1 MNALGLDQP
10 QASITLNI
18 PFAVLI
24 KLGQDYL
31 PTRPGTAAGVTLGL
45 GVSVGGL
52 AAPLLAL
59 IANSHGPRG
68 ALLGLLVVPPLAI
81 GCGLLL
87 RDRPR
92 PCVSKVV
99 VVTKIAILD
108 DYIGVALEYGD
119 WSGLPADAK
128 ITVYREAIPPERL
141 VDELA
146 GYEIIVIT
154 QQRARFP
161 RAVLERLPHLKLIVC
176 NGRSSNVIDHEA
188 RIERGILL
196 CGTAD
201 TDRPARAADMG
212 YQVQRGLPA
221 PSEMAWALIFAVA
234 KRIGIEDR
242 VIRAGGWQTG
252 FPVPLAGK
260 TLGLL
265 GAGRLGGAMVPVAKA
280 LGMDVIAW
288 SPNLTEDRCAEL
300 GISWVTKDELLSA
313 ADVLGVFLVLSE
325 RSRNT
330 LRADDLAT
338 MKPGA
343 ILVNISRGPIVDEE
357 ALIGALRSGQLAGA
371 GLDVF
376 DREPLPADHPFRSLE
391 NVVVTPH
398 IGYVTEQGF
407 RASWPRMAEDVAAY
421 LAGSPIRVVTD
432 PADCAPMAP
441 Q

>member
-1 MNALGLDQP
+1 
-10 QASITLNI
+10 
-18 PFAVLI
+18 
-24 KLGQDYL
+24 
-31 PTRPGTAAGVTLGL
+31 
-45 GVSVGGL
+45 
-52 AAPLLAL
+52 
-59 IANSHGPRG
+59 
-68 ALLGLLVVPPLAI
+68 
-81 GCGLLL
+81 
-87 RDRPR
+87 
-92 PCVSKVV
+92 
-99 VVTKIAILD
+99 VTKIAILD

-161 RAVLERLPHLKLIVC
+161 RAVLERLPDLKLIVC
-176 NGRSSNVIDHEA
+176 NGRTSNVIDHEA

-201 TDRPARAADMG
+201 TDRPAAAADAG
-212 YQVQRGLPA
+212 YRVPTGLPA

-288 SPNLTEDRCAEL
+288 SQNLTEERCAEL
-300 GISWVTKDELLSA
+300 GVRRVAKEGLLSST
-313 ADVLGVFLVLSE
+313 DVLGVFLVFSE
-325 RSRNT
+325 RTRNL
-330 LRADDLAT
+330 LRAADLAQ
-338 MKPGA
+338 MKPGS
-343 ILVNISRGPIVDEE
+343 ILVNVSRGPIVEEE
-357 ALIGALRSGQLAGA
+357 ALIGALRSGHLAGA

-407 RASWPRMAEDVAAY
+407 RASWQRMAEDVAAY

-432 PADCAPMAP
+432 PADCPPMAP

>member
-1 MNALGLDQP
+1 M
-10 QASITLNI
+10 
-18 PFAVLI
+18 
-24 KLGQDYL
+24 
-31 PTRPGTAAGVTLGL
+31 
-45 GVSVGGL
+45 
-52 AAPLLAL
+52 
-59 IANSHGPRG
+59 
-68 ALLGLLVVPPLAI
+68 
-81 GCGLLL
+81 
-87 RDRPR
+87 
-92 PCVSKVV
+92 
-99 VVTKIAILD
+99 TKIAILD

-119 WSGLPADAK
+119 WSALPSDAE

-141 VDELA
+141 TDELA
-146 GYEIIVIT
+146 RYEIIVIT

-161 RAVLERLPHLKLIVC
+161 RTVLEGLPNLKLLVC
-176 NGRSSNVIDHEA
+176 NGRTSNVIDHAA

-196 CGTAD
+196 CGTAE
-201 TDRPARAADMG
+201 TDQPAARADMG
-212 YQVQRGLPA
+212 YQAQRGLPA
-221 PSEMAWALIFAVA
+221 PSEMAWALTFAVA
-234 KRIGIEDR
+234 KRTGIEDR

-252 FPVPLAGK
+252 FPVSLSGK

-288 SPNLTEDRCAEL
+288 SQNLTEERCAEL
-300 GISWVTKDELLSA
+300 GVSLVTKEELLAA
-313 ADVLGVFLVLSE
+313 ADVLGVFLVFSE

-330 LRADDLAT
+330 LGAADLAA

-343 ILVNISRGPIVDEE
+343 ILVNISRGPIVNEE
-357 ALIGALRSGQLAGA
+357 ALVEVLRSGRLAGA

-376 DREPLPADHPFRSLE
+376 DREPLPADHPFRSLD

-407 RASWPRMAEDVAAY
+407 RAAWQRMAEDVAAY

-432 PADCAPMAP
+432 PADCPPMAP